1 MDDHRIF
8 ERFKLGFAVS
18 FLNGSN
24 GRPGTG
30 VVQNISA
37 KGIGITIYEELLPK
51 ASLEL
56 WLKIPEREP
65 LYARGYVIWSRRE
78 SDGAFYSGIHL
89 ERAALMEFCS
99 KNFSYQH
106 QQKSSTKVL
115 TSEYYDIH

>member
-1 MDDHRIF
+1 MDDRRIF

-24 GRPGTG
+24 GKPGAG

-51 ASLEL
+51 TSLEL

-65 LYARGYVIWSRRE
+65 LYARGYVIWSRRG
-78 SDGAFYSGIHL
+78 SDGAFCSGIHL
-89 ERAALMEFCS
+89 ERAVLW
-99 KNFSYQH
+99 NFAQKIFHISRSH
-106 QQKSSTKVL
+106 QQKS
-115 TSEYYDIH
+115 